1 MDKNLVLEKLEK
13 AGLFGKGGAAYPTF
27 KKWQGVSE
35 AEGDLKY
42 IIVNSSEGEMGLFKD
57 LYIWRNHMDKVF
69 KGIDYGIKF
78 LDCNVEV
85 YIHINQDYLNELQ
98 PQLFKYI
105 NDYKWSG
112 IKFHI
117 SIENPCYIGGE
128 ASALMNIIETGVAQ
142 PRPRTKRTVVA
153 GLFEKPTMMNNVETF
168 YDIARILDDEYDN
181 CRFSGIFGDGI
192 EKKFVAR
199 HKIDAS
205 IADILKE
212 NNIEPNFDYYVQ
224 IGGSAS
230 GPVYD
235 KEQLNDI
242 VMTGAGSIE
251 IFDKSKRNFLV
262 FLKRL
267 GAFYQKEACGKCM
280 GKTFA
285 TKLNEI
291 IQNYN
296 NVEDINVEELLPH
309 INDMNKKT
317 FCKLCKSFKTPFIT
331 YCNNILK
338 MNIE

>member
-1 MDKNLVLEKLEK
+1 
-13 AGLFGKGGAAYPTF
+13 
-27 KKWQGVSE
+27 
-35 AEGDLKY
+35 
-42 IIVNSSEGEMGLFKD
+42 
-57 LYIWRNHMDKVF
+57 
-69 KGIDYGIKF
+69 
-78 LDCNVEV
+78 
-85 YIHINQDYLNELQ
+85 
-98 PQLFKYI
+98 
-105 NDYKWSG
+105 
-112 IKFHI
+112 
-117 SIENPCYIGGE
+117 
-128 ASALMNIIETGVAQ
+128 MNIIETGVAQ

-199 HKIDAS
+199 HKIDAT

-212 NNIEPNFDYYVQ
+212 NNIKPDFDYYVQ

-235 KEQLNDI
+235 KDQLNDI
-242 VMTGAGSIE
+242 IMTGAGSIE

-317 FCKLCKSFKTPFIT
+317 FCKLCKSFKAPFIT

>member
-1 MDKNLVLEKLEK
+1 
-13 AGLFGKGGAAYPTF
+13 
-27 KKWQGVSE
+27 
-35 AEGDLKY
+35 
-42 IIVNSSEGEMGLFKD
+42 
-57 LYIWRNHMDKVF
+57 
-69 KGIDYGIKF
+69 
-78 LDCNVEV
+78 
-85 YIHINQDYLNELQ
+85 
-98 PQLFKYI
+98 
-105 NDYKWSG
+105 
-112 IKFHI
+112 
-117 SIENPCYIGGE
+117 
-128 ASALMNIIETGVAQ
+128 
-142 PRPRTKRTVVA
+142 
-153 GLFEKPTMMNNVETF
+153 MNNVETF
-168 YDIARILDDEYDN
+168 YDIARILDDDYDN

-199 HKIDAS
+199 HKIDTS

-230 GPVYD
+230 GSVYD
-235 KEQLNDI
+235 KEQLKDI